1 MTSRTVLAALGL
13 AILLGGICWLLV
25 GARGGGAPA
34 ATLGVGDLITSVDAF
49 SADFVKVTFPDG
61 RVDEARRESVNAPW
75 LLTLT
80 RPGGPDD
87 APAWALEPAQMSR
100 FLRVLASAQ
109 ARAVPEP
116 GSSIGKDPVVL
127 ELPAPRPTSP
137 AAAGPDNGD
146 EGAVIRIRFGGRRLG
161 GNVLAEITDP
171 TRAGGD
177 EPHLAV
183 VSEELLR
190 AITQPGLSG
199 WRETAVLPDAS
210 RLTSRITLSRPDTSF
225 TLARVNG
232 RWRLTSPFSAPADEE
247 KLPSLL
253 KALES
258 VRITDFLDLRQPSEA
273 EAGLQEPMAT
283 VRLESDRTGA
293 EGTRTLTIGSPVGGA
308 AGEVFARLGESP
320 HIVRLDATALTTL
333 PGAAVALIEPAAT
346 VVPVTD
352 IFNLALRRLDAAG
365 PEMVYRKQLDRWGEV
380 NSGGEV
386 FVLDDAGAA
395 QIGELLQFLTA
406 VEPARIA
413 AAAPEPFA
421 PLGTITLG
429 SLGASPLDE
438 VTIGV
443 AATDESVS
451 IVLASRAPVSGA
463 GAAGEDKGDGAGAGT
478 EAGVYRLY
486 KEGSTPLL
494 LRRFLS
500 GEGGAFEPITAPAA
514 TSDPSA
520 K

>member
-1 MTSRTVLAALGL
+1 MTSRTVIAALGL
-13 AILLGGICWLLV
+13 AILLGGICWLIV
-25 GARGGGAPA
+25 GARGGAAPS
-34 ATLGVGDLITSVDAF
+34 ATLGVGDLIANVDAF

-61 RVDEARRESVNAPW
+61 RVDEATRESVNAPW

-80 RPGGPDD
+80 RSGGSEDSPTW
-87 APAWALEPAQMSR
+87 PLEPAQMSR
-100 FLRVLASAQ
+100 FLRIVQSAQ
-109 ARAVPEP
+109 ARAVPER
-116 GSSIGKDPVVL
+116 GSSIGKDAVVL
-127 ELPAPRPTSP
+127 ELPAK
-137 AAAGPDNGD
+137 AAGSDANTGEKD
-146 EGAVIRIRFGGRRLG
+146 FKEAATVRIRFGGRRLG

-171 TRAGGD
+171 TRPGGD

-210 RLTSRITLSRPDTSF
+210 RLTSRITFSRPDTSF

-247 KLPSLL
+247 KLPTLL
-253 KALES
+253 KALEQ
-258 VRITDFLDLRQPSEA
+258 VRITDFLDVRQPTEA
-273 EAGLQEPMAT
+273 EAGLDEPMASLH
-283 VRLESDRTGA
+283 LESDRPEAGPA
-293 EGTRTLTIGSPVGGA
+293 RTLTIGSPVGAGVGGGS
-308 AGEVFARLGESP
+308 GEVFARLGDQP
-320 HIVRLDATALTTL
+320 HIVRIDATALTTL

-346 VVPVTD
+346 AVPVGD

-380 NSGGEV
+380 NTGGEV
-386 FVLDDAGAA
+386 LVLDDAGAA
-395 QIGELLQFLTA
+395 QISELLQFLTT
-406 VEPARIA
+406 VKPERIA
-413 AAAPEPFA
+413 AGAPDPFA

-438 VTIGV
+438 LTIGV
-443 AATDESVS
+443 VPTDESVN
-451 IVLASRAPVSGA
+451 IVLASRAPVSGDGA
-463 GAAGEDKGDGAGAGT
+463 DGAAGGES
-478 EAGVYRLY
+478 GVFRIY